1 VKAYLNKHRKGGTLG
16 FTKTDIPVADRPGF
30 VVRISGI
37 GIGSD
42 AVLGQM
48 NQWKVE
54 NGFIVPCQELRW
66 EKKKPYFKITT
77 NNEPVKGLL
86 TREYQMWMNTT
97 YDPDKTLPVWSW
109 FGRLF
114 GFEEKGLSYDKIKA
128 NFSLDAE
135 RRVLFS
141 NVNGKRFV
149 VGEFTTPSL
158 HKLRQMGE
166 RYWTYGPLVVKHVVT
181 GDILPYHARE
191 SNAGAT
197 FQAASQFNCLEF
209 VSPYTT
215 PENGVTIYVEDETQ
229 GPACSIAAGP
239 ATVYRNYFAE
249 VNGQEGQTR
258 DRQLNNLDI
267 LSQLLASGMGS
278 VDGYS
283 PPFEVR
289 GGYTF
294 STDEGLMKLNAYLET
309 LSPEEKDSL
318 RASIKIG
325 MHSGVQVVFEDTA
338 WTLIPADHKQIV
350 SQVFC
355 SAISCA
361 YSDDVP
367 EVLREL
373 WEPLATL
380 VLEANYEATLWAALI
395 NAASLPGASNK
406 VYLTLLG
413 GGVFGNDDR
422 WIHTAM
428 QRALDRF
435 RNVPLEVVIAHY
447 SYSGNKM
454 LRSLQ

>member
-1 VKAYLNKHRKGGTLG
+1 M
-16 FTKTDIPVADRPGF
+16 
-30 VVRISGI
+30 
-37 GIGSD
+37 
-42 AVLGQM
+42 Q
-48 NQWKVE
+48 
-54 NGFIVPCQELRW
+54 
-66 EKKKPYFKITT
+66 
-77 NNEPVKGLL
+77 
-86 TREYQMWMNTT
+86 
-97 YDPDKTLPVWSW
+97 W
-109 FGRLF
+109 FGGLF
-114 GFEEKGLSYDKIKA
+114 GFEEDGLSYAEIKA

-141 NVNGKRFV
+141 KVNGKRFV
-149 VGEFTTPSL
+149 VGKFTTPSL

-166 RYWTYGPLVVKHVVT
+166 RLGKRYWRPNSLAVEHVVT
-181 GDILPYHARE
+181 GDILPHHAHE
-191 SNAGAT
+191 CNAGAT

-209 VSPYTT
+209 VTPYKE
-215 PENGVTIYVEDETQ
+215 PEDGVTIYVNDPTQ

-239 ATVYRNYFAE
+239 ATVYRNYFAK

-258 DRQLNNLDI
+258 DQQLNNLDI
-267 LSQLLASGMGS
+267 LSQLLASEMGS

-294 STDEGLMKLNAYLET
+294 STVEGLMKLNAYLKK
-309 LSPEEKDSL
+309 LSPEEKDTL

-325 MHSGVQVVFEDTA
+325 MHSGVQVVFQDTP
-338 WTLIPADHKQIV
+338 WSLIDYKQFV

-361 YSDDVP
+361 YSDDIP
-367 EVLREL
+367 KEL
-373 WEPLATL
+373 WKPLATL

-395 NAASLPGASNK
+395 NAASLPDASKN

-413 GGVFGNDDR
+413 GGVFGNDEE

-428 QRALDRF
+428 QRALDKF

-447 SYSGNKM
+447 SYDVPEM
-454 LRSLQ
+454 LGRLQ

>member
-1 VKAYLNKHRKGGTLG
+1 MKAYLNKHRKGGTLG
-16 FTKTDIPVADRPGF
+16 FNSTDIPVADRPGL
-30 VVRISGI
+30 VVRISGNGN

-42 AVLGQM
+42 VVLEQM
-48 NQWKVE
+48 NHQWKVE

-97 YDPDKTLPVWSW
+97 TW

-114 GFEEKGLSYDKIKA
+114 GFEEEWLSYAERKA

-135 RRVLFS
+135 RRVLSS

-158 HKLRQMGE
+158 RELRQMGE
-166 RYWTYGPLVVKHVVT
+166 SCRTSGPLKVDHVVT
-181 GDILPYHARE
+181 GDILPHHAHQC
-191 SNAGAT
+191 NAGAT

-209 VSPYTT
+209 VSPYKK
-215 PENGVTIYVEDETQ
+215 PEDGVTIYVNDPTQ

-239 ATVYRNYFAE
+239 ATVYRNYFAK
-249 VNGQEGQTR
+249 VNGQEGQTC
-258 DRQLNNLDI
+258 DQQLNNLDI
-267 LSQLLASGMGS
+267 LSQLLASEMGS

-294 STDEGLMKLNAYLET
+294 STVEGLMKLNAYLET

-325 MHSGVQVVFEDTA
+325 MHSGVQVVFQDTP
-338 WTLIPADHKQIV
+338 WTLIDHKQFV

-361 YSDDVP
+361 YSDGVP
-367 EVLREL
+367 EMYGEL
-373 WEPLATL
+373 WKPLATL

-395 NAASLPGASNK
+395 NAASLSGASSK

-413 GGVFGNDDR
+413 GGVFKNDDR

-435 RNVPLEVVIAHY
+435 RYKPLEVVIAHY
-447 SYSGNKM
+447 SGPNDKW
-454 LRSLQ
+454 RSLQ